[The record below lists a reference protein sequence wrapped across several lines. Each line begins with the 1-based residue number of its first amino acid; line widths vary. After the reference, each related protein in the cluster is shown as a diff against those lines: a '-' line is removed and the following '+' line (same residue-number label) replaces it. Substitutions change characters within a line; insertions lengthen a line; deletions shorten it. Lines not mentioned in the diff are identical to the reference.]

1 MRNKVPEKNKSI
13 IQLNKLI
20 KKSRLH
26 FYKPIQIAEI
36 LYHHRTEK
44 NLNLNEVETFRNIS
58 KKWRDEITKKL
69 VGSVSTSSQKFQD
82 NIFDENAIPPSVL
95 IELGKLNKQNGI
107 VEKYIYELISSKFK
121 NLEKI
126 ISLCKD
132 KDKFDLSELLNT
144 ARNDNDLRRSIDKI
158 YEVIVY
164 SILTEL
170 FNDIELKIKLDVNS
184 NDINKK
190 YKKYSN
196 SFLNFNTKKEIS
208 SKVFRAG
215 VANAADG
222 GIDLWS
228 NFGWLIQVK
237 HLILDKE
244 TFKKI
249 IEKQNS
255 EKIIIICR
263 DVDFDY
269 KVEIKK
275 LSGKSVDLLV
285 ESDLYDILKVITK
298 NENLKINLL
307 NNIIKNLNEEFPMIG
322 NKTKIEELFQSR
334 GYKD

>member
-1 MRNKVPEKNKSI
+1 MQNKVPEKNKSI
-13 IQLNKLI
+13 VQLNKLI

-44 NLNLNEVETFRNIS
+44 NFNLNEVENFRNIS

-82 NIFDENAIPPSVL
+82 NIFDENAIPPSTL
-95 IELGKLNKQNGI
+95 SELGKLNQNAI
-107 VEKYIYELISSKFK
+107 VEKYIYKIISSKFK

-126 ISLCKD
+126 VNLCED
-132 KDKFDLSELLNT
+132 KDKFDLSELLNI
-144 ARNDNDLRRSIDKI
+144 ARNNDDLRRSIDKI

-184 NDINKK
+184 NNINKK

-196 SFLNFNTKKEIS
+196 YFLNFDTKKKVS

-237 HLILDKE
+237 HLILNKE

-249 IEKQNS
+249 VEKHNS

-263 DVDFDY
+263 DVDFDH

-275 LSGKSVDLLV
+275 LSKQSIYILV
-285 ESDLYDILKVITK
+285 ERDLFNIAGVITK
-298 NENLKINLL
+298 NENLKINLM
-307 NNIIKNLNEEFPMIG
+307 NNIVRNLNEEFPMIG
-322 NKTKIEELFQSR
+322 NKTKIEELFQKR
-334 GYKD
+334 GYKE

>member
-126 ISLCKD
+126 ISLCED
-132 KDKFDLSELLNT
+132 KDKFDLSELLSA

-184 NDINKK
+184 NNINKK
-190 YKKYSN
+190 YKKYLN
-196 SFLNFNTKKEIS
+196 SFLNFDTKKKVS

-298 NENLKINLL
+298 NKNLKINLL

>member
-1 MRNKVPEKNKSI
+1 MQNKVPEKNKSI
-13 IQLNKLI
+13 VQLNKLI

-82 NIFDENAIPPSVL
+82 NIFDENAIPPSTL
-95 IELGKLNKQNGI
+95 SELGKLNQNAI
-107 VEKYIYELISSKFK
+107 IEKYIYELISSKFK

-126 ISLCKD
+126 ISLCED
-132 KDKFDLSELLNT
+132 KDKFDLSELLSA

-184 NDINKK
+184 NNINKK
-190 YKKYSN
+190 YKKYLN
-196 SFLNFNTKKEIS
+196 SFLNFDTKKKVS

-249 IEKQNS
+249 
-255 EKIIIICR
+255 
-263 DVDFDY
+263 VD
-269 KVEIKK
+269 IA
-275 LSGKSVDLLV
+275 
-285 ESDLYDILKVITK
+285 TK
-298 NENLKINLL
+298 
-307 NNIIKNLNEEFPMIG
+307 
-322 NKTKIEELFQSR
+322 
-334 GYKD
+334 

>member
-1 MRNKVPEKNKSI
+1 MQNEVPEKNKSI
-13 IQLNKLI
+13 VQLNKLI

-82 NIFDENAIPPSVL
+82 NIFDENAIPPSTL
-95 IELGKLNKQNGI
+95 SELGKLNQNAI
-107 VEKYIYELISSKFK
+107 IEKYIYELISSKFK

-126 ISLCKD
+126 ISLCED
-132 KDKFDLSELLNT
+132 KDKFDLSELLSA

-184 NDINKK
+184 NNINKK
-190 YKKYSN
+190 YKKYLN
-196 SFLNFNTKKEIS
+196 SFLNFDTKKKVS

-249 IEKQNS
+249 VEKQNS

-263 DVDFDY
+263 DVDFDH

-275 LSGKSVDLLV
+275 LSKHSINILV
-285 ESDLYDILKVITK
+285 ERDLYDIARVITK
-298 NENLKINLL
+298 NENLKINLM
-307 NNIIKNLNEEFPMIG
+307 NNIVRNLKEEFPMIG
-322 NKTKIEELFQSR
+322 NKTKIEELFKKR
-334 GYKD
+334 GYKK

>member
-1 MRNKVPEKNKSI
+1 MQNKVPEKNKSI
-13 IQLNKLI
+13 VQLNKLI

-82 NIFDENAIPPSVL
+82 NIFDENAIPPSTL
-95 IELGKLNKQNGI
+95 SELGKLNQNAI
-107 VEKYIYELISSKFK
+107 IEKYIYELISSKFK

-126 ISLCKD
+126 ISLCED

-170 FNDIELKIKLDVNS
+170 FNDIELKIKLDVNE
-184 NDINKK
+184 NNINKK
-190 YKKYSN
+190 YKKYLN
-196 SFLNFNTKKEIS
+196 SFLNFDTKKKVS

-249 IEKQNS
+249 VEKQNS

-263 DVDFDY
+263 DVDFDH

-275 LSGKSVDLLV
+275 LSKHSINILV
-285 ESDLYDILKVITK
+285 ERDLYDIARVITK
-298 NENLKINLL
+298 NENLKINLM
-307 NNIIKNLNEEFPMIG
+307 NNIVRNLNEEFPMIG
-322 NKTKIEELFQSR
+322 NKTKVEELFQKR
-334 GYKD
+334 GYKK

>member
-1 MRNKVPEKNKSI
+1 MQNQLPKNSKSL

-36 LYHHRTEK
+36 LYHHRTK
-44 NLNLNEVETFRNIS
+44 GNLNLNEVETFRNIS

-107 VEKYIYELISSKFK
+107 VEKYIYELISSKFE

-170 FNDIELKIKLDVNS
+170 FNDIELKIKLNVNS
-184 NDINKK
+184 NNIKKK
-190 YKKYSN
+190 YNKYSN
-196 SFLNFNTKKEIS
+196 SFLNFSTKKEIS

-228 NFGWLIQVK
+228 NFGWVIQVK

-244 TFKKI
+244 TFNKI
-249 IEKQNS
+249 IEKQKS

-263 DVDFDY
+263 DVDFDH
-269 KVEIKK
+269 KVEIQR
-275 LSGKSVDLLV
+275 LNRKSVDLLV
-285 ESDLYDILKVITK
+285 EDDLYNILKVITK
-298 NENLKINLL
+298 KENLKINLL
-307 NNIIKNLNEEFPMIG
+307 NNILRNLNEEFPMIG
-322 NKTKIEELFQSR
+322 NKAKIEEFFHLR
-334 GYKD
+334 GYKN